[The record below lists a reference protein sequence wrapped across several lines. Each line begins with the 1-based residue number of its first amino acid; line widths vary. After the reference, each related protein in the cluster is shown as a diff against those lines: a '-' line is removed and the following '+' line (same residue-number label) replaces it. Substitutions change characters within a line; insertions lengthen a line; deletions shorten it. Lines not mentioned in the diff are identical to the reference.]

1 MKIKQ
6 ILGWVL
12 VLCTVFA
19 CASLAG
25 CNQTGSQEY
34 HYEVPHYQ
42 GQLKD
47 GQEISDYNKNLFYR
61 NDFIKANGADPFV
74 YDNTQRDGYYYLY
87 VTQDNLFC
95 YRSKD
100 MMNWENVGNSLDVQD
115 YKVGG
120 GLTEER
126 RVLWKDIWAPEL
138 IFDPNTN
145 LYYMFFSATP
155 EEDANITVGEGVL
168 KGNAKEV
175 IFVAVS
181 DRPDGGFHIVNF
193 ADPESCGEEN
203 LHDFNTT
210 AGLKD
215 DNGEYIIAYPHYFA
229 KYLMFDPA
237 QYKAFSDANG
247 GYRGSSYAGFEG
259 GIDPHPYI
267 DDNGD
272 KWLFWVD
279 STGSDR
285 ICCVKM
291 INWLKPDWSTAT
303 ALLYHSYYTVED
315 WKAVQNGQ
323 YVERVPYELESTS
336 INEGPY
342 VVKHNGKYYL
352 TFSVGAYADNSYQV
366 AQAVADNINGPY
378 RKLTR
383 EEGALIL
390 SSELSGSMEVSGPG
404 HHSFVT
410 VGEQM
415 LIVYHRHND
424 PVVGGGAR
432 NVAVDEV
439 KWVTIKD
446 KFGND
451 LDVMY
456 NNGATVTVQP
466 IFDKFAAYKNIADQA
481 TVSGD
486 AELAPLTDD
495 LLSAYKYSSEEF
507 AKYIPETIINKTTTF
522 TFDFQQAQTVRAVM
536 VYNSKD
542 EMLAFR
548 NVSKIE
554 FVCIE
559 DGKEVIRY
567 IENVRFGED
576 CYKAN
581 DYDGEVYYVVPGAAA
596 YAEFDEL
603 NVKTV
608 RITVEVPEGRENVGL
623 SEIRILGK

>member
-1 MKIKQ
+1 MKAKQ
-6 ILGWVL
+6 IFTLLLAL
-12 VLCTVFA
+12 VTAMSCVA
-19 CASLAG
+19 MAG
-25 CNQTGSQEY
+25 CTQQETQMQ
-34 HYEVPHYQ
+34 YEVPHYQ

-61 NDFIKANGADPFV
+61 NDFIKAKGADPFV
-74 YDNTQRDGYYYLY
+74 LDNTQRDGYYYLY

-100 MMNWENVGNSLDVQD
+100 LMTWDDVGNALDVQD

-126 RVLWKDIWAPEL
+126 RVLWKDIWAPEV
-138 IFDPNTN
+138 IFDPDTN

-155 EEDANITVGEGVL
+155 EADANVTVGKGVL
-168 KGNAKEV
+168 EGNAKEV
-175 IFVAVS
+175 MFVAVS
-181 DRPDGGFHIVNF
+181 QRPDRDFKVVNF
-193 ADPESCGEEN
+193 ADADSCGEEN
-203 LHDFNTT
+203 LHVINTKT
-210 AGLKD
+210 GQKD
-215 DNGEYIIAYPHYFA
+215 ENGEYIIAYPHYFA
-229 KYLMFDPA
+229 KYLLFEPT

-247 GYRGSSYAGFEG
+247 GYRGYAYAGFEG
-259 GIDPHPYI
+259 GIDPHPYV

-279 STGSDR
+279 STGADR
-285 ICCVKM
+285 LCCVKM

-303 ALLYHSYYTVED
+303 VLLYHSYYTVED
-315 WKAVQNGQ
+315 WKAAQNGEN
-323 YVERVPYELESTS
+323 VEFVPYELETAT
-336 INEGPY
+336 INEGPH
-342 VVKHNGKYYL
+342 VVKHNDKYYL
-352 TFSVGAYADNSYQV
+352 TFSVGAYSDNSYQV
-366 AQAVADNINGPY
+366 AQAVADHINGPY

-383 EEGALIL
+383 EEGGLIL

-410 VGEQM
+410 AGDQM
-415 LIVYHRHND
+415 FIVYHRHND
-424 PVVGGGAR
+424 PTVGGGAR
-432 NVAVDEV
+432 NMAVDEI
-439 KWVTIKD
+439 KWITIKD

-456 NNGATVTVQP
+456 SNGTTVTAQP
-466 IFDKFAAYKNIADQA
+466 KFATFAEYKNIADKA

-486 AELAPLTDD
+486 ATLAPLTDD
-495 LLSAYKYSSEEF
+495 LLSYSKYYPEEF

-522 TFDFQQAQTVRAVM
+522 TFDFQEAQTVRAVM
-536 VYNSKD
+536 VYNSKLED
-542 EMLAFR
+542 YVFMNISR
-548 NVSKIE
+548 ME
-554 FVCIE
+554 FVCEE

-567 IENVRFGED
+567 IENVKFNED

-581 DYDGEVYYVVPGAAA
+581 DYDGTVYYVVPGAAA

-603 NVKTV
+603 NVKSI
-608 RITVEVPEGRENVGL
+608 RITVDVPEGQESVGI